1 METRPLSDRF
11 ELRHAATDHAL
22 RVTVPA
28 RRLLA
33 IDGFGPPGTP
43 DFLLA
48 LRTLRSAEQSIRA
61 NLAAAGWQGLVPAAA
76 ESIWRPEPRV
86 AGDEL
91 VDSFA
96 SRSEWRWVQLAELPT
111 MADRADAA
119 AAIDAVRQRA
129 GREQPLIR
137 VVDLH
142 EGESLQILAVG
153 GPGAEGDVLRHLLE
167 AMRAEGQEPDRAVH
181 QIFVSDPAR
190 VPRDRWRSILRIAM
204 TPGTRDDGQA
214 EGRTTD
220 H

>member
-96 SRSEWRWVQLAELPT
+96 SRSEP
-111 MADRADAA
+111 
-119 AAIDAVRQRA
+119 
-129 GREQPLIR
+129 
-137 VVDLH
+137 
-142 EGESLQILAVG
+142 
-153 GPGAEGDVLRHLLE
+153 
-167 AMRAEGQEPDRAVH
+167 
-181 QIFVSDPAR
+181 
-190 VPRDRWRSILRIAM
+190 
-204 TPGTRDDGQA
+204 
-214 EGRTTD
+214 
-220 H
+220 